1 MPEQK
6 LDLIQFAAGKMAQ
19 TGTSAAKVMRSNLL
33 DTCTSGSLPND
44 FPNHLRRHSITPDP
58 SGSIDGAKQCS
69 LFNTARLQPVIDCH
83 FYPARN
89 RDGADMAIKSAMTQ
103 CSSRT

>member
-6 LDLIQFAAGKMAQ
+6 LNLIQFAAGEMAEM
-19 TGTSAAKVMRSNLL
+19 GAGAAKVMRSKLL

-58 SGSIDGAKQCS
+58 SGSIDVGKECS
-69 LFNTARLQPVIDCH
+69 IFNTARLPFAYQC
-83 FYPARN
+83 F
-89 RDGADMAIKSAMTQ
+89 SAE
-103 CSSRT
+103 